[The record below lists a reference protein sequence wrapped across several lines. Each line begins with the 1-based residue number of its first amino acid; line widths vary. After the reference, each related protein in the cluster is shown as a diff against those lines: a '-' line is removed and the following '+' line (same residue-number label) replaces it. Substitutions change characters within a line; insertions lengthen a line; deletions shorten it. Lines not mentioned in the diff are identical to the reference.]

1 MNAREPDP
9 DHAADPATGPTI
21 DAAIDAAGDTA
32 IGTSSAGTPAPPAPL
47 AAPAARPVA
56 YLVALTLAAIGVI
69 AGHNLLARIEAIDR
83 PEILAGLVDWLD
95 GHGWDAVLL
104 PASVAAL
111 ILGTAL
117 ALVAVKPSR
126 RTHVRVPG
134 DADMWLRA
142 VDVGR
147 IASRAAR
154 RCPGVYDATAI
165 AAPRAVTVTI
175 YGAAANGDDPADD
188 VRAAV
193 AAELSAAVAE
203 PPVVKVR
210 TLRGADERERRRR
223 R

>member
-1 MNAREPDP
+1 MNAREP
-9 DHAADPATGPTI
+9 AADPAADPTI
-21 DAAIDAAGDTA
+21 DAAGGTT
-32 IGTSSAGTPAPPAPL
+32 IGTSSAGTPSPPVPL

-69 AGHNLLARIEAIDR
+69 AGHDLMVRLEAIGR
-83 PEILAGLVDWLD
+83 PEIIAGFVDWLD

-117 ALVAVKPSR
+117 VLVAVKPRR
-126 RTHVRVPG
+126 RTHVRVLG
-134 DADMWLRA
+134 DADMWLRP

-147 IASRAAR
+147 LASRIAR

-165 AAPRAVTVTI
+165 AAPRAVTVSI
-175 YGAAANGDDPADD
+175 DGAAPNGDDPADD

-193 AAELSAAVAE
+193 AAELGGAVAD
-203 PPVVKVR
+203 PPTVKVR
-210 TLRGADERERRRR
+210 TLRGTGERERGRRR
-223 R
+223 

>member
-1 MNAREPDP
+1 MNAREP
-9 DHAADPATGPTI
+9 AIDPAAGPTI
-21 DAAIDAAGDTA
+21 DAAGDTT
-32 IGTSSAGTPAPPAPL
+32 IGTSSAGTPAPPVPL

-56 YLVALTLAAIGVI
+56 YLVALALAAIGVI
-69 AGHNLLARIEAIDR
+69 AGNDLLVRLEAIDR

-117 ALVAVKPSR
+117 VLVAVKPRR
-126 RTHVRVPG
+126 RTHVRVRG
-134 DADMWLRA
+134 DADMWLRP

-165 AAPRAVTVTI
+165 AAPRAVTVTVD
-175 YGAAANGDDPADD
+175 GTAPNGDDPADG

-193 AAELSAAVAE
+193 ATELGGAVAD
-203 PPVVKVR
+203 PPTVKVR
-210 TLRGADERERRRR
+210 TLRGNEERERRRR